1 MRGISKFIIITFSF
15 LFTLSVKGQSNFEFD
30 YARFYNIAD
39 SSIYLELY
47 YSFYKP
53 SLKTVLK
60 DSQNKKEGNL
70 FVKIYDVEKSE
81 IVIEENWKLD
91 IFIEDN
97 LEKKENLM
105 VGVLAFPL
113 DFSLYTVDI
122 VASDLNN
129 PEFDE
134 EVSFDLD
141 CRQLSYGNLS
151 VSDIE
156 LASAINTQSQNTES
170 IFYKNSIEVIP
181 NPSLIYGDQNPVI
194 FFYSEIYGLNEE
206 NSNKYRVEQRLFN
219 AQNEVV
225 HRKSKIVT
233 GNNSSIVELGAVRAN
248 NLVSGIY
255 TLIVSVKDSLNNLTS
270 SSAKRV
276 YVYNKELIDE
286 TTTFSEANVKPLDSE
301 FMIMS
306 EEEINYMWETAEY
319 IATTLEKNNWKELKD
334 LDAKRS
340 FMYTFWNNR
349 DNDRADNINKAKNDY
364 YERVKYANQH
374 FGNVSRKDGW
384 KSDRGRVILQYGV
397 PDEIERNINP
407 QSAYSH
413 EIWNYYGLEGG
424 VLFLFVDEE
433 RLNIYRLVHSTKRG
447 EIYNQNAYDRIV
459 QENY

>member
-1 MRGISKFIIITFSF
+1 MRGIYKFLIISF
-15 LFTLSVKGQSNFEFD
+15 VFMLSVKGQSNFDFD
-30 YARFYNIAD
+30 YARFYNSAD
-39 SSIYLELY
+39 SSIYLEIY

-53 SLKTVLK
+53 SLKTVFK
-60 DSQNKKEGNL
+60 DSENKKEGNL
-70 FVKIYDVEKSE
+70 FIKIFNVENSE
-81 IVIEENWKLD
+81 TVVERNWGLDISLDKNVDSEENL
-91 IFIEDN
+91 
-97 LEKKENLM
+97 L
-105 VGVLAFPL
+105 VGVLSFPL
-113 DFSLYTVDI
+113 EFSLYTIDI
-122 VASDLNN
+122 VANDPNN
-129 PEFDE
+129 PKFNE
-134 EVSFDLD
+134 EVSFELD
-141 CRQLSYGNLS
+141 CRQFSIGELS

-156 LASAINTQSQNTES
+156 LASAINTNPLNTKS
-170 IFYKNSIEVIP
+170 IFYKNSIEVVP
-181 NPSLIYGDQNPVI
+181 NPSLVYGDLNPVV
-194 FFYSEIYGLNEE
+194 FFYSEIYGLNAE
-206 NSNKYRVEQRLFN
+206 NSNKYKVEQRLFN
-219 AQNEVV
+219 SQNEVV
-225 HRKSKIVT
+225 HSKRKTVS
-233 GNNSSIVELGAVRAN
+233 GDNESIVELGAIRAN

-276 YVYNKELIDE
+276 YVYNKELIDQ
-286 TTTFSEANVKPLDSE
+286 TTTFAVDKVKPLDSE

-319 IATTLEKNNWKELKD
+319 IATTLEKNNWEKLKD

-349 DNDRADNINKAKNDY
+349 NNERTDNVNKVKNDY

-433 RLNIYRLVHSTKRG
+433 GLNIYRLVHSTKRG

-459 QENY
+459 QENF